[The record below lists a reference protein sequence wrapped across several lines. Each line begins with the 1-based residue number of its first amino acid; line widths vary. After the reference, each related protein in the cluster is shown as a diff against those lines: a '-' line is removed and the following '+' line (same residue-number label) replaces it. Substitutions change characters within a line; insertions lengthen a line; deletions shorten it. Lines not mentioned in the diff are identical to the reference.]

1 MGLPEIFISFETAA
15 ASAIRRS
22 SRGVVCL
29 LLEDGTAGGETVQT
43 YEALSEVPQELFT
56 AENYRTI
63 ALAFKAAPRKVIV
76 VRADENSVAV
86 LESLAFDWLA
96 APAMAT
102 DALVAFVKAQRAK
115 GRSVKA
121 VVANADMPDCEGIV
135 NRCVDDLVL
144 EDGTVTAEAYTAR
157 IAGLLAALPL
167 THSAT
172 YAALPEVV
180 SCGGYA
186 DPDEAVHDGKLI
198 IVGGSSGYRLG
209 RAVTSLTTLTAEK
222 GAPFQKI
229 KILEG
234 IDLIR
239 SDIARAFE
247 SGYVGKVSND
257 YDSKLLLVTAING
270 YLADLAGDVLDKAA
284 VNRCFVSLKGQK
296 NWLQSH
302 GVDTSGMTDVAILRT
317 NTGSQ
322 VFLEASLTFCDAME
336 DLYLVI
342 AM

>member
-1 MGLPEIFISFETAA
+1 LGLPEIFISFETAA
-15 ASAIRRS
+15 ASAIQRS

-29 LLEDGTAGGETVQT
+29 LLDDDTAGEAVQT
-43 YEALSEVPQELFT
+43 FEALGEVPKAAFS

-63 ALAFKAAPRKVIV
+63 ALCFKAAPKRVIV
-76 VRADENSVAV
+76 VRAGEDSESV
-86 LESLAFDWLA
+86 LETLSFDWIS
-96 APAMAT
+96 APAMAA

-115 GRSVKA
+115 GKRVKA
-121 VVANADMPDCEGIV
+121 VVANADAPDCEGIV
-135 NRCVDDLVL
+135 NLCADDLVL
-144 EDGTVTAEAYTAR
+144 EDGTVTTKAYTAR
-157 IAGLLAALPL
+157 MAGLLAALPL

-198 IVGGSSGYRLG
+198 IVGGSNGWRLG

-234 IDLIR
+234 IDLIHT
-239 SDIARAFE
+239 DIARAFE
-247 SGYVGKVSND
+247 SGYVGKVPND

-270 YLADLAGDVLDKAA
+270 YLAGLAGDVLDKAA
-284 VNRCFVSLKGQK
+284 ENRCFVSLRGQK

-302 GVDTSGMTDVAILRT
+302 GIDTAEMTDAAILRA

-336 DLYLVI
+336 DLYLII